1 MGLDRRKK
9 RTYNA
14 FYKSDEE
21 KSRFFG
27 LLQRAPAAEKGCRK
41 ES

>member
-1 MGLDRRKK
+1 LTDEK
-9 RTYNA
+9 RGHIMR
-14 FYKSDEE
+14 FVKSDEE